1 MTVALSYTVSSAEP
15 LVVISGEYGD
25 PVEWSRLLTEI
36 VRDPRC
42 QGGCAFLRDL
52 RSAHHPVDVW
62 TVVAVVELIRQ
73 HWPTVQPCRA
83 AIVTRIDELDI
94 PIQVAQALADTHQ
107 ISINAFDSYDAAL
120 AWLREGFSTTTST
133 KTAA

>member
-15 LVVISGEYGD
+15 LVVISGEYAD
-25 PVEWSRLLTEI
+25 PVECSRLLIEI

-62 TVVAVVELIRQ
+62 TVVAVVDLIRQ
-73 HWPTVQPCRA
+73 HWLTVQPCRA

-107 ISINAFDSYDAAL
+107 ISIRAFDSYEAAL
-120 AWLREGFSTTTST
+120 AWLREGFSTTATR
-133 KTAA
+133 AAA